1 MAVKFSS
8 AEKEKILHDAKL
20 HARQY
25 RRELGL
31 GDEPIADIFDLIER
45 QGIILVRYPSPSDKL
60 SAMIAREANEYLIF
74 INSKMS
80 LGHQIFSAAHEL
92 HHYRYDKDN
101 LQVIACNPLSES
113 SDPAELMSDFFAG
126 EFLMPEETV
135 RATWNR
141 FGKIVSIL
149 PIHVITMAC
158 TFRVS
163 FTAMLYRLLKL
174 KLITGPVFGKL
185 KKLSKP
191 ENEELLTKYFNYI
204 CSAEL
209 IKPTQKELPK
219 AFIEAANYNY
229 ANGLVSYKKIESLL
243 NPWDKTPEDIGIE
256 YNYGID

>member
-1 MAVKFSS
+1 MAAKFSA
-8 AEKEKILHDAKL
+8 AEKEKLRLEAKS

-45 QGIILVRYPSPSDKL
+45 QGIILVRYPSPSEKL
-60 SAMIAREANEYLIF
+60 SAMIAREANEFLIF

-101 LQVIACNPLSES
+101 LQVIACNPMSEPN
-113 SDPAELMSDFFAG
+113 DPAELMADFFAG

-135 RATWNR
+135 RSTWKR
-141 FGKIVSIL
+141 FGKMARIL

-163 FTAMLYRLLKL
+163 FAAMLYTLLRL
-174 KLITGPVFGKL
+174 KLITGPVYGKL
-185 KKLSKP
+185 KKLSHP
-191 ENEELLTKYFNYI
+191 ENKELLTKHYTHI
-204 CSAEL
+204 GTVEL
-209 IKPTQKELPK
+209 IKPTWKELPK
-219 AFIEAANYNY
+219 AFIEAANSNY